1 MSILLSGEEVFA
13 LAMEIEKSGH
23 AFYKTVAEKF
33 DSPELAELFQFLADQ
48 EIAHYRF
55 FEKLSSGVQQLTVDA
70 EEWEE
75 TSAYIKATTDNR
87 FFVGEDRAIQLAK
100 TATSPSHAIDLA
112 IGFEKDT
119 LLYFYELLNVTPPES
134 RGAAQKIVE
143 EEKRH
148 VKMLTER
155 KQSLKRP

>member
-23 AFYKTVAEKF
+23 AFYKTVAEAF
-33 DSPELAELFQFLADQ
+33 DSPTLVELFEFLADQ

-55 FEKLSSGVQQLTVDA
+55 FEKLSSSIPQLTIDA

-75 TSAYIKATTDNR
+75 TSAYIKATTDSR

-100 TATSPSHAIDLA
+100 TATSPAHAIDLA

-119 LLYFYELLNVTPPES
+119 LLYFYELVKVTPPES
-134 RGAAQKIVE
+134 RGAAEQIVE

-148 VKMLTER
+148 VKMLSER
-155 KQSLKRP
+155 KQSL